1 MTASSS
7 TPAAPARPAG
17 APVPTPSQTVGPY
30 LSIGITPLDRSEVVA
45 PGTPGAVT
53 IGGQVL
59 DGAGRPVPDAVVEL
73 WQADPDGRFVGAA
86 DGDGFPQ
93 WFGRSST
100 DGEGRYRFVTVK
112 PGTVRL
118 QSGAPQAP
126 HLDLL
131 VFARG
136 LLRPVRTRAY
146 FPDEEAAN
154 ETDPVL
160 AGVPAERRRTLVAV
174 AEGDGCRF
182 DVHLQG
188 PDETV
193 FFAC

>member
-1 MTASSS
+1 MTGATS
-7 TPAAPARPAG
+7 APITVPRPAG

-30 LSIGITPLDRSEVVA
+30 LEIGLTPLDRSEVVA

-53 IGGQVL
+53 IAGQVL

-73 WQADPDGRFVGAA
+73 WQADPDGRFAGDA
-86 DGDGFPQ
+86 DGGGFPR

-100 DGEGRYRFVTVK
+100 DAEGRYRFVTVK
-112 PGTVRL
+112 PGPVRL
-118 QSGAPQAP
+118 RTGVPQAP
-126 HLDLL
+126 HLELL

-146 FPDEEAAN
+146 FPDEHAAN
-154 ETDPVL
+154 EADPVL
-160 AGVPAERRRTLVAV
+160 LGVPAERRRTLVAV
-174 AEGDGCRF
+174 AEGDGLRF
-182 DVHLQG
+182 DVRLQG
-188 PDETV
+188 SDETV

>member
-1 MTASSS
+1 MTGPGG
-7 TPAAPARPAG
+7 TL
-17 APVPTPSQTVGPY
+17 VPTPSQTVGPY
-30 LSIGITPLDRSEVVA
+30 LAIGLTPLDRPEVVA
-45 PGTPGAVT
+45 PGTPGAVR
-53 IGGQVL
+53 IEGAVV

-73 WQADPDGRFVGAA
+73 WQADPDGRFA
-86 DGDGFPQ
+86 GDTDEGGFPR

-100 DGEGRYRFVTVK
+100 DADGRYRFVTVK
-112 PGTVRL
+112 PGPVRL
-118 QSGAPQAP
+118 RSGAPQAP
-126 HLDLL
+126 HLELL

-160 AGVPAERRRTLVAV
+160 LGVPAERRRTLVAV
-174 AEGDGCRF
+174 AAEGEGDGDGLRF
-182 DVHLQG
+182 DVRLQG